1 MDRVTERCCGLDV
14 HRDTVAA
21 CVRIPGPNGTRAQHV
36 RTFSTTTQDLL
47 ALRDWLEAHEVSEVA
62 MESTGVY
69 WKPVYY
75 MLEERVQCRLVRDFL
90 SKYFS
95 HTPLEPDPHDAR
107 GVRRIP
113 GGRAGVGGVRMEKET
128 AASAV
133 VLTLSEEACQLAL
146 HSRHMGLSLAS
157 QVWLK
162 IENATIDRSLGEGQA
177 RRHPMLDREGAQI
190 LRDYDG
196 RSADAF
202 TTSGD
207 R

>member
-1 MDRVTERCCGLDV
+1 
-14 HRDTVAA
+14 
-21 CVRIPGPNGTRAQHV
+21 
-36 RTFSTTTQDLL
+36 
-47 ALRDWLEAHEVSEVA
+47 
-62 MESTGVY
+62 
-69 WKPVYY
+69 
-75 MLEERVQCRLVRDFL
+75 
-90 SKYFS
+90 
-95 HTPLEPDPHDAR
+95 
-107 GVRRIP
+107 
-113 GGRAGVGGVRMEKET
+113 MEKET
-128 AASAV
+128 AASPV

-190 LRDYDG
+190 LRDYYG

-207 R
+207 SERARVCMEADMTIRQALRVGGVSR